1 MEKEKKQQKIAETC
15 ILIHGQDSGGYNSD
29 LFEILLRKLKAVPV
43 DVISNEGHVDF
54 CAWLLLRNFHDT
66 VYLGLSLLV
75 TSYGFCGNFSLQTA
89 ERPTVNCF
97 QMSSW
102 TQCWEEQHSC
112 PSL

>member
-97 QMSSW
+97 QMSS
-102 TQCWEEQHSC
+102 
-112 PSL
+112 